1 MVKLQLSDISKTFN
15 RRVIFSGLSL
25 SLENT
30 ASLTV
35 TGKNGSGK
43 STLMKIIAGVLS
55 PTRGTVGISADG
67 KTLHRA
73 DHYTLFGFVSPYLQL
88 YDEFTG
94 FENLDLTLHIRGL
107 RRQRD
112 HIKEALDRVGLG
124 DRGSDLLRT
133 YSSGMK
139 QRLKFAAAIIHHPQI
154 LLLDE
159 PTSNLDESGKE
170 IVHGIIREQRE
181 HGLLIVATNESDEL
195 GFCDQIL
202 RLDPQTG
209 WRIEQ

>member
-15 RRVIFSGLSL
+15 RRKIFSDISL
-25 SLENT
+25 TLENT

-43 STLMKIIAGVLS
+43 STLMKIIAGVLT
-55 PTRGTVGISADG
+55 PTKGTVGISADG
-67 KTLHRA
+67 KTLHRS

-94 FENLDLTLHIRGL
+94 YENLDLALHIRGL
-107 RRQRD
+107 RRDKGQ
-112 HIKEALDRVGLG
+112 INEALRRVGLG
-124 DRGSDLLRT
+124 DRGADLLRT

-139 QRLKFAAAIIHHPQI
+139 QRLKFAAAIIHRPGI

-159 PTSNLDESGKE
+159 PTSNLDESGKG
-170 IVHGIIREQRE
+170 IVHEIIREQRE
-181 HGLLIVATNESDEL
+181 HGLLIIATNESDEL
-195 GFCDQIL
+195 GYCDQIL
-202 RLDPQTG
+202 RLDPESG
-209 WRIEQ
+209 WRMG